1 MPGLFV
7 LLWGSGFIGAKY
19 GLPYCEPF
27 TFLLVRFLIVTVMLL
42 MVVLITKAPWPRG
55 WRQILHIAIAGLLIH
70 ATYLGGVFNSLY
82 WGVPA
87 GVSALIVSIQPLL
100 TAVLAGPFLGEKLT
114 LRQWA
119 GFLLGIGG
127 VALVVYRKLDFHGGD
142 LTGLIYSIIAL
153 LGITGGT
160 LFQKK
165 YCSGMDLRTGTTI
178 QYGATAL
185 AMLVIAPLTEQMVIH
200 WTGEF
205 VFALTWLTLVLS
217 LGAVFLLFLLIRRG
231 EAARVVSL
239 FYLVPPVTALMA
251 YLFFRERLGPLALV
265 GMGVA
270 AAGVAL
276 VHK

>member
-1 MPGLFV
+1 
-7 LLWGSGFIGAKY
+7 
-19 GLPYCEPF
+19 
-27 TFLLVRFLIVTVMLL
+27 
-42 MVVLITKAPWPRG
+42 
-55 WRQILHIAIAGLLIH
+55 
-70 ATYLGGVFNSLY
+70 
-82 WGVPA
+82 
-87 GVSALIVSIQPLL
+87 
-100 TAVLAGPFLGEKLT
+100 
-114 LRQWA
+114 
-119 GFLLGIGG
+119 
-127 VALVVYRKLDFHGGD
+127 
-142 LTGLIYSIIAL
+142 
-153 LGITGGT
+153 
-160 LFQKK
+160 
-165 YCSGMDLRTGTTI
+165 
-178 QYGATAL
+178 
-185 AMLVIAPLTEQMVIH
+185 MLVIAPLTEQMVIH